1 MGVKQKIDQDLK
13 VAMLAGDKFLV
24 STLRGLKSS
33 ILYAEVA
40 AGSRNEGLPEPEVIT
55 VLSKEAKKRQES
67 ADLYKQGGNKEKAD
81 AESREKS
88 IIEKYLPQQ
97 MTDDELELIV
107 DEVIEN
113 LGASSKQQMG
123 QVIGAVKSRTGT
135 AAEGS
140 RIAKMVGDRI
150 Q

>member
-33 ILYAEVA
+33 ILSAEVA

-97 MTDDELELIV
+97 MTDYELELIV

-135 AAEGS
+135 AADGS

>member
-107 DEVIEN
+107 D
-113 LGASSKQQMG
+113 
-123 QVIGAVKSRTGT
+123 
-135 AAEGS
+135 
-140 RIAKMVGDRI
+140 
-150 Q
+150 